1 MIKNG
6 KLLLL
11 LLIFFIP
18 GIVEAAD
25 VYLKDGGVIKCLYA
39 KKQGDIVYVLV
50 NRDTEVAL
58 DSRVVAIKKTFLNR
72 QSIGKY
78 R

>member
-1 MIKNG
+1 MNKNG
-6 KLLLL
+6 KLLL

-39 KKQGDIVYVLV
+39 KQQGDIVYVLV

-58 DSRVVAIKKTFLNR
+58 DSRVVAIKKTFLSR
-72 QSIGKY
+72 KSIGKY